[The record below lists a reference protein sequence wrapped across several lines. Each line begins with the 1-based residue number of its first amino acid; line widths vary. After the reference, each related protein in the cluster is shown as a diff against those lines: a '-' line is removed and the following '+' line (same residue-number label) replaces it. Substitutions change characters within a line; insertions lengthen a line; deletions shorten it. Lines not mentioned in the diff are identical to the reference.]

1 VQLWVQIH
9 NAPLQQ
15 MTKKAIKQVA
25 QEVSDLVDPH
35 LEGADKWDTFSIIRL
50 DINSD
55 KGLKDRLD
63 ICLPYGKERTTL
75 IHYERLVRVCLYC
88 AKIGHEVEHCD
99 ERIRL
104 LSRIKHYPPEL
115 HEVLNEKLR
124 PRCGG
129 WIGKIYLLNRYMPDL
144 NKIPLGGEG
153 SDNSNDSRGFG
164 PECNRRTNKKDGH
177 DTSVG
182 IRNAQIPLMLKLRK
196 DRRTKILLL
205 LKLGIKVC
213 RIITESYRHLIL
225 YKRR

>member
-25 QEVSDLVDPH
+25 QEVGDLVDLH
-35 LEGADKWDTFSIIRL
+35 LEGADKWDTFSRIRL

-55 KGLKDRLD
+55 KDLKDRLD

-129 WIGKIYLLNRYMPDL
+129 WIGKIYLLNR
-144 NKIPLGGEG
+144 
-153 SDNSNDSRGFG
+153 
-164 PECNRRTNKKDGH
+164 
-177 DTSVG
+177 
-182 IRNAQIPLMLKLRK
+182 LK
-196 DRRTKILLL
+196 
-205 LKLGIKVC
+205 
-213 RIITESYRHLIL
+213 
-225 YKRR
+225 